1 MHAVEGY
8 QEAQRQESKRMAH
21 LLYGH
26 AILVNHCFAGQK
38 GNSGS
43 EIWDY
48 FPVWTEDE
56 IREMNVARVRAKM
69 ERIAARRITHDE

>member
-8 QEAQRQESKRMAH
+8 QEAKRQEAKNLAQ

-26 AILVNHCFAGQK
+26 AILVNHAFAGQK
-38 GNSGS
+38 NAGQR

-56 IREMNVARVRAKM
+56 IREMKVARVRAKM
-69 ERIAARRITHDE
+69 ERFAARRVIHDE